1 MRVNKLILF
10 VLTFLLTF
18 NSNASELVLEPQAML
33 YYRVPLGGGHK
44 EQLKSTFGFR
54 LDRTL
59 VEKGK
64 PVDYQKLFRQPAV
77 LDFRM
82 DHAGIESLTIAGVDY
97 LKQYRMSRA
106 AEDEAAAVEDGAET
120 DAEAPAAEDGAV
132 PVEEGAEA
140 VAEAPATEESAAPAE
155 EVAAEEAP
163 AEEIPDE
170 EEPGFFEN
178 LPEVFEDSQNF
189 GLIIGVVLA
198 AGFVLGV
205 GD

>member
-44 EQLKSTFGFR
+44 ELLKSTFGFR

-97 LKQYRMSRA
+97 LKRYRIARA
-106 AEDEAAAVEDGAET
+106 AENEAAPVEDGAET
-120 DAEAPAAEDGAV
+120 AAEAPTA
-132 PVEEGAEA
+132 
-140 VAEAPATEESAAPAE
+140 EESATPAE
-155 EVAAEEAP
+155 EEAAGEVPAEDMAAEEAP

-178 LPEVFEDSQNF
+178 LPDIFEDSQNF
-189 GLIIGVVLA
+189 GLIIGVILT